1 MADLRFGESS
11 CWVTSLSVVEQWL
24 LMGAQATALKVDQVV
39 AGQNLIGE
47 NCVKTR

>member
-1 MADLRFGESS
+1 MANLRFGNS
-11 CWVTSLSVVEQWL
+11 CWKTSPGVVERGL

-47 NCVKTR
+47 NYVKTR